1 MTAYIIDVASRFPP
15 NYYSQEQLTAV
26 LRDTY
31 WRERIANIGRLER
44 LHRNVQVEGRYL
56 ALPLA
61 GYKALNGFHGHNN
74 AWIQVATT
82 LGEETLCELLEQTEL
97 PPQEIAVL
105 VTTTVTGIAVPSL
118 DARLMNRIPFSP
130 QLKRIPLFGLGC
142 LGGAAGAARVAD
154 YLQGHP
160 QEAAILL
167 AVELCS
173 LTLQPEDL
181 SIANIIASGLF
192 GDGAAALLMVGLDHP
207 LARPG
212 RPQVVA
218 TRSFFFSE
226 TERIMGWDVTNT
238 GFQVLLSADVPEIAR
253 LHLPPC
259 VDTFLAEHRL
269 ERSDIACWIAHPG
282 GPKVMEAMEEG
293 LGLAEGTLHLSRKSL
308 FQFGNISSVS
318 VLLVLQDT
326 LRCYHPEPGS
336 YGLMLAMGP
345 GFAAELLLLRW

>member
-1 MTAYIIDVASRFPP
+1 MTAHIVGVASRFPP
-15 NYYSQEQLTAV
+15 NYYSQEELTAV
-26 LRDTY
+26 LRDTF
-31 WRERIANIGRLER
+31 WRQHFTNVARLER

-61 GYKALNGFHGHNN
+61 GYQELDGFHGHNE
-74 AWIQVATT
+74 AWIQVATA
-82 LGEETLCELLEQTEL
+82 LGEETLCALLDQTGL
-97 PPQEIAVL
+97 PPHEIAAL
-105 VTTTVTGIAVPSL
+105 VTTTVTGVAVPSL

-130 QLKRIPLFGLGC
+130 HLKRIPLFGLGC

-160 QEAAILL
+160 AEAAILL

-192 GDGAAALLMVGLDHP
+192 GDGAAALLMVGQDHP

-212 RPQVVA
+212 QPQVIA
-218 TRSFFFSE
+218 NRSFFFPE

-238 GFQVLLSADVPEIAR
+238 GFQVVLSADVPEIAR
-253 LHLPPC
+253 THLPPC
-259 VDTFLAEHRL
+259 VDTFLAQHAL
-269 ERSDIACWIAHPG
+269 ERSDIACWVAHPG

-293 LGLAEGTLHLSRKSL
+293 LGLEEGTLHLSRKSL

-318 VLLVLQDT
+318 VLLVLQET
-326 LRCYHPEPGS
+326 LRGYHPEPGS

-345 GFAAELLLLRW
+345 GFGAELLLLRW